1 MRVDRHGRV
10 HDDHGRFSAVL
21 WRATDRIGRRITLT
35 RVALRHARGEDETE
49 REGRAY
55 ITRRVIRIAVE
66 RGRRYADM
74 TDGRERLIAEGVGP
88 SAYLVVVVEIRA
100 RAGTVI
106 TAYAMRRIPNTWRP
120 L

>member
-10 HDDHGRFSAVL
+10 HDDNGQFSAVI
-21 WRATDRIGRRITLT
+21 WRITDRVGRPIVLT
-35 RVALRHARGEDETE
+35 RAALRHARGEDETKRE
-49 REGRAY
+49 RCSY
-55 ITRRVIRIAVE
+55 ITRRVVRIAVE

-106 TAYAMRRIPNTWRP
+106 TAYAMRRIPYTWRP